1 MPQLLKDH
9 QIDLV
14 CIFATWPETY
24 SYTLTECY
32 MAKVPILT
40 FDIGAVGDRIQKDQL
55 GWVMNLENSD
65 KILEKIREISN
76 NKEEYRKIKENFEN
90 YQFKTIQEM
99 QEFYKNLYQ
108 NSGKEA
114 SRKGHSIYDLL
125 RYKEQNRAMEF
136 NQYQATYGHLVHR
149 YETLR
154 KSKLWKIAKKIK
166 GKCKKG

>member
-1 MPQLLKDH
+1 MEKKITVVFLIISILLSGCTRE
-9 QIDLV
+9 I
-14 CIFATWPETY
+14 P
-24 SYTLTECY
+24 
-32 MAKVPILT
+32 
-40 FDIGAVGDRIQKDQL
+40 
-55 GWVMNLENSD
+55 ENSGSSFELPQSQSSTGGSQKSSVTEENMIPESSD
-65 KILEKIREISN
+65 TWRM
-76 NKEEYRKIKENFEN
+76 KEEYRKIKENFEN